1 MRRDVLRSTLFAA
14 LLLVVLAFSGCGA
27 SVVATPT
34 PAPRAKPTLPAPP
47 GTFYFATD
55 DGVTLNGRILGE
67 GKTALIFS
75 NGVSLTM
82 ESWRIIAEQLSTRGY
97 MCLLYDYRG
106 LGQSQGE
113 SVPRLRD
120 HDLRAAVA
128 VAREH
133 GATKIVLI
141 GASFGGMLSAKL
153 AKETGAAAIVL
164 ASASLSSSGIWLT
177 SDDLRGL
184 TMPKLLVASQNDGM
198 SASNAQDIYEA
209 SPQPKEMMVY
219 PGRDHGSAL
228 FYPGPHDDPL
238 QRMTTFLDKYA
249 PA

>member
-1 MRRDVLRSTLFAA
+1 M
-14 LLLVVLAFSGCGA
+14 
-27 SVVATPT
+27 
-34 PAPRAKPTLPAPP
+34 AKPTLPAPP
-47 GTFYFATD
+47 GTFYFRTD

-75 NGVSLTM
+75 NGVSLTT
-82 ESWRIIAEQLSTRGY
+82 ESWRIIAESLAVRGY
-97 MCLLYDYRG
+97 LCLLYDYRG

-113 SVPRLRD
+113 NVPRLRD

-153 AKETGAAAIVL
+153 AKETGATALVL
-164 ASASLSSSGIWLT
+164 ASASMSSNGIWLT
-177 SDDLRGL
+177 GDDLRAL
-184 TMPKLLVASQNDGM
+184 VMPKLLVASQNDGM
-198 SASNAQDIYEA
+198 AASNTQDIYDA
-209 SPQPKEMMVY
+209 SPQPKEMMIY

-228 FYPGPHDDPL
+228 FYPEPHDDPI
-238 QRMTTFLDKYA
+238 QRLIAFLGKYV
-249 PA
+249 PADG